1 MKPGRENERLRLGWL
16 ASTSCLVAV
25 SAPFWQ
31 TTNIKGDRSGV
42 AFAAVAVV
50 FDMVFV
56 RSGSFWAAQ
65 ANTAT
70 GDQQAKTK
78 AKHATTSLLYRR

>member
-1 MKPGRENERLRLGWL
+1 MCIRDRLGWF

-42 AFAAVAVV
+42 AFGAAVV

-70 GDQQAKTK
+70 DAQQAKTSANRVNRFLK
-78 AKHATTSLLYRR
+78 LGIGNPKR